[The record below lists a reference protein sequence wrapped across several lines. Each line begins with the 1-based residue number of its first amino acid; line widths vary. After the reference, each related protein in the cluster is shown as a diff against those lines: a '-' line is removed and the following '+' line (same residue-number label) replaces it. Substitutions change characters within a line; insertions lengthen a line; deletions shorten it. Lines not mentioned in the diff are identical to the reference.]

1 MIQEIL
7 VLKLLLGVGLLVKI
21 DYDKLNCLKCN
32 LGGSNYE

>member
-1 MIQEIL
+1 MINWNFLI
-7 VLKLLLGVGLLVKI
+7 KPLLDEGLLVKI

>member
-1 MIQEIL
+1 MINWNFLINHW
-7 VLKLLLGVGLLVKI
+7 GLLVKI